1 MFYKNYSVKSHLKKL
16 FLQQYERYLP
26 TAFDESMSL
35 LEKMNKLIHAFN
47 GLIDVVN
54 SHMAYTDEQLQKAFG
69 IIDDNLKAQL
79 KAFGEELEEQTRLYE
94 EIRDK
99 LYSDLLPDSIKEEL
113 NRMLLSGELADIIN
127 TTVFE
132 ELNERMT

>member
-16 FLQQYERYLP
+16 FIQQYERYLP

-35 LEKMNKLIHAFN
+35 LEKMNKLIHSFN
-47 GLIDVVN
+47 ALIDVVN

-127 TTVFE
+127 TTVF
-132 ELNERMT
+132 

>member
-1 MFYKNYSVKSHLKKL
+1 
-16 FLQQYERYLP
+16 
-26 TAFDESMSL
+26 MSL

-54 SHMAYTDEQLQKAFG
+54 SHMDYTDDQLQKAFN

-79 KAFGEELEEQTRLYE
+79 KAFADELEEQTKKYE

-132 ELNERMT
+132 ELNERMTELENRVEDGERIQQVNIYDYIEYKTDDDN